1 MMKRRIRRDPDERER
16 GHVALRR
23 RVQPDGR
30 GVRSERGA
38 PLRGDR
44 PGGPAPRGPEGG
56 RTRPRYR
63 HRHRTARLPRGALR
77 PAARRRRHR
86 PRGRRD
92 LRRLLS
98 RRERGHPEHPV
109 RDARFAQHRLPRQA
123 LRRRGEQPRHPRLRM
138 GPRVPGGPPGAQAR
152 RSVHLQRVANRPSDD
167 VRGAPSTPGEVRDRD
182 ALERARPL
190 EGGEAAG
197 PRRSGGV
204 DARESGQ
211 RPQRACDRRVRPDGS
226 DDEIVPDPLPRSGRV
241 VDLHGIVRLARAGAA
256 RDVGGTARGI
266 PDGARGETRPSEG
279 GGRDRG
285 HVVAQLLLGLPGVGR
300 LGNTKYARGPSKPPH
315 VRGTDAHKIY
325 NSGAVTVHALRGVN
339 LPIPKGE
346 MVAIMGP
353 SGCGKTTHLTC
364 FSGLDDL
371 TSGDVRIEGVSLHG
385 MDDDAKSRYRS
396 RRMGFVFQ
404 SYNLLP
410 VLTAAENVE
419 LPLLVAKA
427 PAKEAR
433 RKALALLGQVELD
446 GWEGHKPAQLSAG
459 QQQRVAIARALV
471 NDPAIVWA
479 DEPTGNLDSETSA
492 QIMDLLVHLNRE
504 QRQTLVLVTHDAIV
518 SSRAHRILRMRNGQI
533 VEETRSA

>member
-1 MMKRRIRRDPDERER
+1 MAEEPI
-16 GHVALRR
+16 
-23 RVQPDGR
+23 
-30 GVRSERGA
+30 
-38 PLRGDR
+38 
-44 PGGPAPRGPEGG
+44 
-56 RTRPRYR
+56 
-63 HRHRTARLPRGALR
+63 
-77 PAARRRRHR
+77 
-86 PRGRRD
+86 
-92 LRRLLS
+92 
-98 RRERGHPEHPV
+98 
-109 RDARFAQHRLPRQA
+109 
-123 LRRRGEQPRHPRLRM
+123 
-138 GPRVPGGPPGAQAR
+138 
-152 RSVHLQRVANRPSDD
+152 
-167 VRGAPSTPGEVRDRD
+167 
-182 ALERARPL
+182 
-190 EGGEAAG
+190 
-197 PRRSGGV
+197 
-204 DARESGQ
+204 
-211 RPQRACDRRVRPDGS
+211 
-226 DDEIVPDPLPRSGRV
+226 I
-241 VDLHGIVRLARAGAA
+241 
-256 RDVGGTARGI
+256 RGI
-266 PDGARGETRPSEG
+266 E
-279 GGRDRG
+279 
-285 HVVAQLLLGLPGVGR
+285 
-300 LGNTKYARGPSKPPH
+300 
-315 VRGTDAHKIY
+315 AHKVY

-339 LPIPKGE
+339 LAIPKGE

-353 SGCGKTTHLTC
+353 SGCGKTTLLNC

-371 TSGDVRIEGVSLHG
+371 TSGEVRIEGVSLQG

-492 QIMDLLVHLNRE
+492 QIMDLLVRLNRE

-533 VEETRSA
+533 VEETRGS